1 MMPKLKYT
9 IVLLSTF
16 LMAGCSGMAQD
27 IFVGNIP
34 NDLYDIWNK
43 INVSVAEQE
52 RDLYLCKLVFERKG
66 GEIPSDAVLDEY
78 FKDRDEAERCMLRL
92 GYKYYPRGL
101 EGKKASLCSISPFET
116 RNTPACNSVRW
127 WD

>member
-1 MMPKLKYT
+1 MNILKIT
-9 IVLLSTF
+9 MLSLIASLLF
-16 LMAGCSGMAQD
+16 GCSGMAQD
-27 IFVGNIP
+27 IFVGNFP
-34 NDLYDIWNK
+34 ENSYDLWDK
-43 INVSVAEQE
+43 RNVSALEKE
-52 RDLYLCKLVFERKG
+52 RDFILCKVIFDPKG